1 VSAETHHGD
10 PAHRLRWT
18 PTVAVYREQ
27 LRDRRRSLLWWSVAL
42 VGLALMIVAFW
53 PSIDGNTSYDDAM
66 ADLPDSVKNLMGV
79 GGDLSLASPAGY
91 LNSQWFATMLPILL
105 LIFGIGAGAAVIAG
119 AEADGSLEDLLDGP
133 VTRREVALG
142 RLKAIGTLLVGL
154 AVVGFVAISVPAP
167 FLDLYDGLGWV
178 DIVAAN
184 VAILVL
190 ALMHTSLAFAV
201 GAATGSKPVALGA
214 ASAVAVVGYLF
225 YGIGS
230 AVDSLSFLATISP
243 WDWAIGSPPIL
254 EGFDALMLVP
264 GLLLTALLPLVGIW
278 RFERRDLH

>member
-1 VSAETHHGD
+1 
-10 PAHRLRWT
+10 
-18 PTVAVYREQ
+18 
-27 LRDRRRSLLWWSVAL
+27 
-42 VGLALMIVAFW
+42 
-53 PSIDGNTSYDDAM
+53 
-66 ADLPDSVKNLMGV
+66 MGV

-105 LIFGIGAGAAVIAG
+105 LIFGIGAGTAVIAG

-154 AVVGFVAISVPAP
+154 AVVGFVAVSVPAP
-167 FLDLYDGLGWV
+167 FLDLYEGLDWV

-243 WDWAIGSPPIL
+243 W
-254 EGFDALMLVP
+254 
-264 GLLLTALLPLVGIW
+264 
-278 RFERRDLH
+278 